1 MHVVFAAGGTAGHL
15 EPALTTADAL
25 VQRDPTTTISFIGG
39 SRGLEG
45 ELVATR
51 GYPLVA
57 TTAQPFPRRL
67 SASAVAFPFVTI
79 EGVWQAAAHLR
90 AVSADVVVGFGGY
103 AAVPG
108 YAAAWLTRTPLII
121 HEANSRAGFANVLG
135 AKWTK
140 NVASVHSGVLAHARP
155 MGLPLRPSVAQLD
168 VAEERSV
175 ARGMWDLPDQGPVVL
190 IFGGSQGARH
200 LNDVVAGSIHALTDA
215 GVSVLHAVGRNNVL
229 PDPHPNY
236 RPVAYIDRMDMAY
249 AAADLVVCRSG
260 AMTCAEL
267 TAIGVPAIYVP
278 LPIGTG
284 EQAGNSRPIVDAGGG
299 LQVADEAVTSEWLTT
314 TALSLVQDEGRLQ
327 TMASAARCLGDRD
340 AGEAMVRWIDDVVE
354 RRRKGR

>member
-1 MHVVFAAGGTAGHL
+1 MCSSNL
-15 EPALTTADAL
+15 
-25 VQRDPTTTISFIGG
+25 
-39 SRGLEG
+39 
-45 ELVATR
+45 
-51 GYPLVA
+51 
-57 TTAQPFPRRL
+57 
-67 SASAVAFPFVTI
+67 
-79 EGVWQAAAHLR
+79 
-90 AVSADVVVGFGGY
+90 
-103 AAVPG
+103 
-108 YAAAWLTRTPLII
+108 YAAAWLTRTPLVI

-168 VAEERSV
+168 VAEQRSV

-200 LNDVVAGSIHALTDA
+200 LNEVVAGSIQALTDA
-215 GVSVLHAVGRNNVL
+215 GVSVLHAVGRNNLL

-236 RPVAYIDRMDMAY
+236 RPVAYIDQMDRAY

-267 TAIGVPAIYVP
+267 TAVGVPAIYVP
-278 LPIGTG
+278 LPIGNG

-299 LQVADEAVTSEWLTT
+299 LQVSDEAVTSEWLTT
-314 TALSLVQDEGRLQ
+314 TVLSLVEDKGRLR
-327 TMASAARCLGDRD
+327 TMASAARSLGDRD
-340 AGEAMVRWIDDVVE
+340 AGEAMVRWISDVVE
-354 RRRKGR
+354 QRRKGR